1 MRQQNA
7 LPDLVSSERTRRTAL
22 GVVFATVCVDLLG
35 FGLVMPLLPVYGKE
49 LLAHYRA
56 SSAGWILAVLMVSFS
71 IMQFVFAPVWGRIS
85 DHVGRRPVLLAS
97 LLASA
102 VFYWLFGLASVWGSL
117 GWMFAAR
124 IGAGI
129 ASATIPTAQA
139 YIADVTTP
147 QRRARGMALVGA
159 AFGLGFTLGPLVGVV
174 ALGIDG
180 QSDGPGALSAW
191 PGYLAGT
198 LSALALAV
206 AWFFLPEPA
215 RTSDLPIRQKGL
227 DWRRLRQALAVPSI
241 GQLLAAAF
249 LAVFALASF
258 EGTISLS
265 IDAKLTEQSLGRP
278 GTTGLGQYQRLLLL
292 FAYIGLIQCLVQ
304 GVVVRRLASRLS
316 DARLAGAGAILALA
330 GFVLLAV
337 AVGPQVPGTT
347 GLMVASAVVVA
358 GLAFVFPA
366 VQSLISRRTGPTEQG
381 GVLGAGESISSVAR
395 ITGVFFG
402 VRAFKQAAGLP
413 YWSSAILMALTLGL
427 VLAAVR
433 AGRDWVRVET

>member
-1 MRQQNA
+1 MHQQNA
-7 LPDLVSSERTRRTAL
+7 LPDPVLSERTRRTAL

-49 LLAHYRA
+49 LLAEYRT
-56 SSAGWILAVLMVSFS
+56 SSAGWILALLMVSFS

-97 LLASA
+97 LTASA
-102 VFYWLFGLASVWGSL
+102 MFYWLFGLASVWGSL
-117 GWMFAAR
+117 AWMFAAR

-147 QRRARGMALVGA
+147 QQRARGMALVGA

-198 LSALALAV
+198 LSALALAM

-215 RTSDLPIRQKGL
+215 RTSDLSTRHKGL
-227 DWRRLRQALAVPSI
+227 DWRGLRQALAVPSI

-265 IDAKLTEQSLGRP
+265 IDAKLSEQSLGRP

-337 AVGPQVPGTT
+337 AVEPQVPGTM
-347 GLMVASAVVVA
+347 GLMGASAVLVA

-427 VLAAVR
+427 VLAGVR

>member
-1 MRQQNA
+1 MHQQNA
-7 LPDLVSSERTRRTAL
+7 LPDPLLSQRAHRTAL

-49 LLAHYRA
+49 LLAGYSA
-56 SSAGWILAVLMVSFS
+56 SSAGWILALLMVSFS
-71 IMQFVFAPVWGRIS
+71 VMQFVFAPVWGRIS

-97 LLASA
+97 LAASA
-102 VFYWLFGLASVWGSL
+102 VCYWLFGLASVRGSL

-129 ASATIPTAQA
+129 SSATIPTAQA

-147 QRRARGMALVGA
+147 QQRARGMALVGA

-174 ALGIDG
+174 ALGIEG
-180 QSDGPGALSAW
+180 QRSAPAALSAW
-191 PGYLAGT
+191 PGYLAGA
-198 LSALALAV
+198 LSALALVV

-215 RTSDLPIRQKGL
+215 RIGPVPGWHRGF
-227 DWRRLRQALAVPSI
+227 DWRGLRQALGVPSI
-241 GQLLAAAF
+241 GRLLAAAF

-258 EGTISLS
+258 EGTISLG
-265 IDAKLTEQSLGRP
+265 IDAKLAEQSRLG
-278 GTTGLGQYQRLLLL
+278 TASAGLGHHQRLLLL

-316 DARLAGAGAILALA
+316 DARLAGAGALLALA
-330 GFVLLAV
+330 GFVFLAI
-337 AVGPQVPGTT
+337 AVGPGVSGTA
-347 GLMVASAVVVA
+347 GLMVASAVLVA

-366 VQSLISRRTGPTEQG
+366 VQSLISRRTSPSEQG

-413 YWSSAILMALTLGL
+413 YWSSAVLMAMTLGL

-433 AGRDWVRVET
+433 AGRDWVQVES

>member
-1 MRQQNA
+1 MHQQNV
-7 LPDLVSSERTRRTAL
+7 LPDPVLSEGARRTAL

-49 LLAHYRA
+49 LLAGYSA
-56 SSAGWILAVLMVSFS
+56 PSAGWILALLMVSFS
-71 IMQFVFAPVWGRIS
+71 LMQFLFAPVWGRIS

-97 LLASA
+97 LAASA
-102 VFYWLFGLASVWGSL
+102 VCYWLFGLASVNESL

-147 QRRARGMALVGA
+147 QQRARGMALIGA

-174 ALGIDG
+174 ALGIEG
-180 QSDGPGALSAW
+180 QTAVPTALSAW
-191 PGYLAGT
+191 PGYLASA

-206 AWFFLPEPA
+206 AWVFLLEPTRASAAVA
-215 RTSDLPIRQKGL
+215 RHKGF
-227 DWRRLRQALAVPSI
+227 DWRGLRQALAVPSI

-265 IDAKLTEQSLGRP
+265 IDAKLGEASRLATASAD
-278 GTTGLGQYQRLLLL
+278 LGQHQRLLLL

-304 GVVVRRLASRLS
+304 GLVVRRLASRLS
-316 DARLAGAGAILALA
+316 DARLAGAGAMLALA
-330 GFVLLAV
+330 GFVLLAIS
-337 AVGPQVPGTT
+337 VGPEVPGTA
-347 GLMVASAVVVA
+347 GLMVASAVLVA

-366 VQSLISRRTGPTEQG
+366 VQSLISRRTSPTDQG

-402 VRAFKQAAGLP
+402 VRVFKQAPGLP
-413 YWSSAILMALTLGL
+413 YWSSAVLMAMALGL

-433 AGRDWVRVET
+433 AGRDWVHVET

>member
-1 MRQQNA
+1 MHQQNV
-7 LPDLVSSERTRRTAL
+7 LPEPVLSEGARRTAL

-49 LLAHYRA
+49 LLAGYSA
-56 SSAGWILAVLMVSFS
+56 ASAGWILALLMVSFS
-71 IMQFVFAPVWGRIS
+71 LMQFLFAPVWGRIS

-97 LLASA
+97 LAASA
-102 VFYWLFGLASVWGSL
+102 VCYWLFGLASVNGSL

-147 QRRARGMALVGA
+147 QQRARGMALIGA

-174 ALGIDG
+174 ALGIEG
-180 QSDGPGALSAW
+180 QTAAPTALSAW
-191 PGYLAGT
+191 PGYLASA
-198 LSALALAV
+198 LSALGLAV
-206 AWFFLPEPA
+206 AWVFLPEPTRASAAVA
-215 RTSDLPIRQKGL
+215 RHKGF
-227 DWRRLRQALAVPSI
+227 DWRGLRQALAVPSI

-265 IDAKLTEQSLGRP
+265 IDAKLGETSRLATASAE
-278 GTTGLGQYQRLLLL
+278 LGQHQRLLLL

-304 GVVVRRLASRLS
+304 GLVVRRLASRLS
-316 DARLAGAGAILALA
+316 DARLAGAGVTLALA
-330 GFVLLAV
+330 GFVLLAI
-337 AVGPQVPGTT
+337 AVGPEVPGTA
-347 GLMVASAVVVA
+347 GLMVASAVLVA

-366 VQSLISRRTGPTEQG
+366 VQSLISRRTSPTDQG

-402 VRAFKQAAGLP
+402 VRVFKQAPGLP
-413 YWSSAILMALTLGL
+413 YWSSAVLMAMALGL

-433 AGRDWVRVET
+433 AGRDWVHGET